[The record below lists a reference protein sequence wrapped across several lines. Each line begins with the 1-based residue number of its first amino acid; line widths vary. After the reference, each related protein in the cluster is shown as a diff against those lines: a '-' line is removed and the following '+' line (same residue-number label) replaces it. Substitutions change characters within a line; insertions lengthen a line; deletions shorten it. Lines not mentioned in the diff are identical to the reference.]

1 MTSRDDKNEP
11 SRDPRQRMAAAMQ
24 PVRIK
29 RFYQNAT
36 VQAEPAGYSIR
47 LDGRPVKTPG
57 KRPLALPIKALA
69 QAIADEWAAQE
80 THIEPA
86 SMPLTKMAN
95 TALDAVVGMEAE
107 VAADM
112 ASFAGS
118 DLLCYR
124 AAHPLELVERQQA
137 GWDPVLAWA
146 NEALGIELK
155 TTTGI
160 MPVAQDAAA
169 LEEAHSQAKG
179 FDPLHLTP
187 LHVMT
192 TLTGSMILAIA
203 HAHGRLDAEEAWTL
217 ANVDEDWQWS
227 VWGTD
232 EEASERRAKR
242 WSEMTAASRFFKL
255 LD

>member
-1 MTSRDDKNEP
+1 MTSRDDRNEP

-29 RFYQNAT
+29 RFYQHAT
-36 VQAEPAGYSIR
+36 VEAEPTGFSIR

-57 KRPLALPIKALA
+57 KRPLALPSQSLA
-69 QAIADEWAAQE
+69 QAVAGEWAAQQ
-80 THIEPA
+80 THIDPE

-95 TALDAVVGMEAE
+95 TAIDAVTGMEAE

-112 ASFAGS
+112 AAFAGT

-137 GWDPVLAWA
+137 GWDPLLAWA
-146 NEALGIELK
+146 GEALGIELR
-155 TTTGI
+155 TATGI
-160 MPVAQDAAA
+160 MPVTQDAEA
-169 LEEAHSQAKG
+169 LEEARRQAEG
-179 FDPLHLTP
+179 FDALHLTP

-192 TLTGSMILAIA
+192 TLTGSMILALA
-203 HAHGRLDAEEAWTL
+203 HAHGRLDAHEAWAL
-217 ANVDEDWQWS
+217 AHIDEDWQWS
-227 VWGTD
+227 LWGTD
-232 EEASERRAKR
+232 EEATARRAKR
-242 WSEMTAASRFFKL
+242 WAEMDAASRFFKL